1 MDLKIKH
8 VKLIKEHDSMPD
20 MFNTAFLNSTFQ
32 KDYRDSI
39 KRETL
44 LMNSTKTEACLPDP
58 SPLWTYQSQV
68 GLEPHPLSLPY
79 PRAQQH
85 RPIIKLT
92 TYDTKS
98 L

>member
-1 MDLKIKH
+1 
-8 VKLIKEHDSMPD
+8 
-20 MFNTAFLNSTFQ
+20 
-32 KDYRDSI
+32 
-39 KRETL
+39 
-44 LMNSTKTEACLPDP
+44 MNSTKTEACQPDP